1 MSDDLELD
9 ERSLK
14 EPVAGTSRM
23 QDIDSSQMITDDGFG
38 GSSFGR
44 KYFIN
49 FFFYMNRILIVI
61 SPLFHEQKS
70 QLPVFSKVIYLL
82 MHHYHSPVYHK
93 WNMIQTMILM
103 VVGIWEHGQQHQGK

>member
-1 MSDDLELD
+1 MINDDLDLD

-44 KYFIN
+44 KYSREFHKLIE
-49 FFFYMNRILIVI
+49 ILTVI
-61 SPLFHEQKS
+61 
-70 QLPVFSKVIYLL
+70 VFS
-82 MHHYHSPVYHK
+82 
-93 WNMIQTMILM
+93 
-103 VVGIWEHGQQHQGK
+103 